1 MFIECSYCD
10 SMGMIACSCCT
21 SHGCLGYGSSI
32 LTLIDTHIDLMIYT
46 YSEKAPISALL
57 EVLKQVVDFL

>member
-1 MFIECSYCD
+1 
-10 SMGMIACSCCT
+10 MGMIACSCCT